1 MRPRIFLLAVVL
13 FFSLLIIGST
23 DVSAQSSIQDLI
35 ITQVGVS
42 DFPQVMLRF
51 RALDADGLP
60 VSNAQLSIFNVLEN
74 GLEAAPE
81 NLTKAEEGIWVH
93 FVVDAGVWLVGD
105 RWTNARTSII
115 DFVQTTPWMKENL
128 DHVALTVVPASGAQ
142 NLVSFTGNGRDLLPA
157 LENFTPPRGDQY
169 SAPIQAMDEILDQMA
184 LLPEAEN
191 QPKFIVFLSAG
202 LESGAGDPA
211 AMLAEKAREQQIPIY
226 VIGLREDQK
235 QPLQEL
241 AEESN
246 GRFALYNRLT
256 DINPLY
262 TQLVA
267 YREQYDLSYRSAVSQ
282 SGTQEVELIA
292 NVSTSGHVSALS
304 SYDIEVNPPRVLIQ
318 SPKGGD
324 TITRKAEEYT
334 EDRAAI
340 VPTTASVVANVIFPD
355 DHLRRLQQAV
365 LLVNGVVANTLN
377 RPNPTSDLEF
387 VWDLRNVEKDGT
399 NDFSL
404 EVEITDEL
412 GLTSR
417 SPAVSAKVEV
427 IVPAQ
432 SVNPVATV
440 DIDAIRDQVTNEVRT
455 EIESSLPVT
464 VITCFDFSPEWICS
478 NIERPLRRNWV
489 SFLAITISVVFS
501 GVVWVNKDKG
511 PIKGARETVMRGV
524 DRLTKRYLGP
534 SEAKAYL
541 VVLEGDVNI
550 GKALEIFGD
559 TPVGRSKQNAELL
572 FQQHDETSPLSRL
585 HCTIVDEED
594 HFLIRDEDSANG
606 TFLNGRK
613 LIPLQTEELHEGDEI
628 ELARVER
635 GGVRLLFQ
643 LAKPNEWGG
652 GDVTDSFRV
661 TKQTRPAS
669 NGKIDAD
676 ETIIED
682 GDRF

>member
-23 DVSAQSSIQDLI
+23 DVSAQSSLQELI

-60 VSNAQLSIFNVLEN
+60 LSNAQLSIFNVLEN
-74 GLEAAPE
+74 GLEVAPE

-105 RWTNARTSII
+105 RWTNARTAIT

-184 LLPEAEN
+184 LIPEAEN
-191 QPKFIVFLSAG
+191 QAKFIVFLSAG

-256 DINPLY
+256 DINPLF

-292 NVSTSGHVSALS
+292 NVSASGHVSALS

-340 VPTTASVVANVIFPD
+340 VPTTASVVASVIFPD

-365 LLVNGVVANTLN
+365 LLVDGVVANTLN

-387 VWDLRNVEKDGT
+387 VWDLRNVEKDGI

-417 SPAVSAKVEV
+417 SPAVPAKVEV

-432 SVNPVATV
+432 FVSQNDVDIVAT
-440 DIDAIRDQVTNEVRT
+440 IMATMPPPSPQTT
-455 EIESSLPVT
+455 PVP
-464 VITCFDFSPEWICS
+464 CLSPDPIC
-478 NIERPLRRNWV
+478 NIIERPVRSNPT
-489 SFLAITISVVFS
+489 SFISLGVALLSLVFA
-501 GVVWVNKDKG
+501 GVVWMNRDKG
-511 PIKGARETVMRGV
+511 PIKDMRQTVMRGV